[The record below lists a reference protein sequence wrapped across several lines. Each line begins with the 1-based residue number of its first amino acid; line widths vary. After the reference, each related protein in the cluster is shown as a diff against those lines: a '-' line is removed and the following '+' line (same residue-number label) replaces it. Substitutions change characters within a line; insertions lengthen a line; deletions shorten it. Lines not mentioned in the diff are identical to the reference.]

1 MTTPPPLAP
10 WLPANTAPHVAAV
23 VRHALARVGVCEMP
37 LGSNRSGLI
46 DEWARNAGAA
56 LGSFWCANFATE
68 CWRAAGLPTAGKGKD
83 PSCDLLM
90 AWAKATGRWSTTS
103 SLGALVFYGPHADDA
118 THVAVVVRLSPVTL
132 VVGGNE
138 RFGAVASRNGVAV
151 QLRAE
156 QRTDI
161 LGYAHPFPR
170 DVAVAA

>member
-1 MTTPPPLAP
+1 MTLPVLAP
-10 WLPANTAPHVAAV
+10 WLPASTAPVVADV

-37 LGSNRSGLI
+37 LGSNRSTLI
-46 DEWARNAGAA
+46 DEWAREAGAA
-56 LGSFWCANFATE
+56 LGSFWCANFATKV
-68 CWRAAGLPTAGKGKD
+68 WRAAGLPTAGRGVD

-90 AWAKATGRWSTTS
+90 AWAKRTGRWSQTPA
-103 SLGALVFYGPHADDA
+103 LGALVFYGPHEKDA
-118 THVAVVVRLSPVTL
+118 THVAVVVRLSPVVL

-161 LGYAHPFPR
+161 LGYALPLVEM
-170 DVAVAA
+170 DGAVAA

>member
-1 MTTPPPLAP
+1 MASVPTLAP

-46 DEWARNAGAA
+46 DEWAREAGAA
-56 LGSFWCANFATE
+56 LGSFWCANFATK
-68 CWRAAGLPTAGKGKD
+68 CWRDAGLPTAGKGKD

-90 AWAKATGRWSTTS
+90 AWAKATGRWSKVPT
-103 SLGALVFYGPHADDA
+103 LGALTFYGPHEADA
-118 THVAVVVRLSPVTL
+118 THVAVVVRLSPVVL

-151 QLRAE
+151 QLRPE
-156 QRTDI
+156 ERRDI
-161 LGYAHPFPR
+161 LGYALP
-170 DVAVAA
+170 VLESAA